1 MIRKYLLL
9 PALYLLLP
17 TLVVVVAIYLLL
29 DHRGGEQFDDPEFWQ
44 TATTDD
50 LKSVMDDWR
59 DVEGTDGEFTLLH
72 YAVLYEAKPE
82 LVVALLDYGAD
93 VNARY
98 ENRFSRFDG
107 WTPLHLTIFR
117 RTLDDSVIAET
128 LLDRGADIE
137 ARDASGATPLHTAA
151 LYGDISVSGALLTRG
166 ADINARAGGEEFD
179 HSDYDLGTPLHL
191 AARQS
196 EHLYTDI
203 RGTLLDLYPIVIEF
217 KPVVVETLLA
227 RGARTD
233 LEDDRGYTP
242 LHWAVEVDIDGNSP
256 HTEVKRHAALK
267 TTELLIKHGADVN
280 ATSSK
285 GIYTPLHAATGS
297 EAGVEIVTL
306 LLNHGADIEIGNESV
321 LYSASHSYASSEDGF
336 EVIKLLLDRGATQ
349 YVNTCT
355 MTRGGVNYSPFM
367 IALDDATLEVV
378 ELFIEHGADVDAG
391 CEAELPLD
399 RWGLDRGG
407 GPTETFQRLPIHQ
420 AARNP
425 DPRITR
431 LLLELG
437 ANPNEEGAY
446 FETPLF
452 SAANHEVAEVLLQYG
467 ANTEARN
474 IARETPLLSEAAFG
488 GGDRALIE
496 TLLKYGANIST
507 HSSGGYNA
515 LHYLAGWEPDPAI
528 IEIFLDRGVDPGER
542 ANNGETPC
550 HIARDNAEGDDDYSE
565 ELLKLFCG

>member
-1 MIRKYLLL
+1 MIHRHSLL
-9 PALYLLLP
+9 PIL
-17 TLVVVVAIYLLL
+17 TMFVAAVITIGCSEGK
-29 DHRGGEQFDDPEFWQ
+29 DFSVPEFWE
-44 TATTDD
+44 TATGDD
-50 LKSVMDDWR
+50 MKSVMDDWR
-59 DVEGTDGEFTLLH
+59 ASEGRDGDFTPLH

-82 LVVALLDYGAD
+82 LVVALLDYGTD

-98 ENRFSRFDG
+98 ENRVSRFDG

-151 LYGDISVSGALLTRG
+151 LYGDISVSGALLKRG

-196 EHLYTDI
+196 EHLYMDI

-227 RGARTD
+227 HGARTD
-233 LEDDRGYTP
+233 LEDERGFTP
-242 LHWAVEVDIDGNSP
+242 LHWAVQVDIDEDSP
-256 HTEVKRHAALK
+256 YTEIKRHAALK
-267 TTELLIKHGADVN
+267 TAELLIKHGADVN

-321 LYSASHSYASSEDGF
+321 LYRASHSYASSEDGF

-378 ELFIEHGADVDAG
+378 ELFIEHRADVDAG

-399 RWGLDRGG
+399 RWGLNRVGG
-407 GPTETFQRLPIHQ
+407 STETFQRLPIHQ
-420 AARNP
+420 AARNL
-425 DPRITR
+425 DPRVTQ

-437 ANPNEEGAY
+437 ANPNEEGPY
-446 FETPLF
+446 YETPLF
-452 SAANHEVAEVLLQYG
+452 SVANHEVAKVLLQYG

-474 IARETPLLSEAAFG
+474 IARETPLLSEASFLG

-496 TLLKYGANIST
+496 TLLKYGADVSARSN
-507 HSSGGYNA
+507 GGYNS
-515 LHYLAGWEPDPAI
+515 LHYLAGWEPNPAI
-528 IEIFLDRGVDPGER
+528 VEIFLDRGVDPNER
-542 ANNGETPC
+542 ADNGETPC
-550 HIARDNAEGDDDYSE
+550 HIARDNAEGDDDYPA